1 MTARAQRV
9 GAAALACLLI
19 VGCTTPT
26 PVHSPVP
33 ASSAPPSNA
42 DPASPTPSVVPSET
56 APVGEM
62 PPAPG
67 SSLSVGPVDYEGSTV
82 VRAAFS
88 RADLGEGRS
97 VVLQRRINATWQ
109 EVASQRMSQSGRV
122 EFLVLGRGDTYRAV
136 AVDAGKELKAVA
148 TVPARAADQ
157 WQTQLSSGFEGS
169 ELPKPWGYRLTD
181 VYDAGGRWCAAP
193 RKANVALSKGAL
205 SLTMSRASAGTAARV
220 STSAKRKQAQAGQKQ
235 VGCPEGVY
243 DNAMISTEG
252 RFSLTSGIVAAR
264 VKFPKQPGAHASVWL
279 QSAAAQEIDM
289 IETFG
294 YGRGITNVIHV
305 NGRKMPSDSKQAYVI
320 PKVVAEPAWW
330 DAWHTVSVEWHRD
343 AIQFRLDGKVTRT
356 LDVRTARANYFL
368 VVSLLSSDWETYRVT
383 RPDARPGSGVEVA
396 TVPKPKLP
404 FSMSVDWVRAWRSK

>member
-88 RADLGEGRS
+88 RADLSEGRS

-193 RKANVALSKGAL
+193 
-205 SLTMSRASAGTAARV
+205 AR
-220 STSAKRKQAQAGQKQ
+220 R
-235 VGCPEGVY
+235 
-243 DNAMISTEG
+243 M
-252 RFSLTSGIVAAR
+252 
-264 VKFPKQPGAHASVWL
+264 
-279 QSAAAQEIDM
+279 
-289 IETFG
+289 
-294 YGRGITNVIHV
+294 
-305 NGRKMPSDSKQAYVI
+305 
-320 PKVVAEPAWW
+320 
-330 DAWHTVSVEWHRD
+330 
-343 AIQFRLDGKVTRT
+343 
-356 LDVRTARANYFL
+356 
-368 VVSLLSSDWETYRVT
+368 
-383 RPDARPGSGVEVA
+383 
-396 TVPKPKLP
+396 
-404 FSMSVDWVRAWRSK
+404 WR